1 MPYGFTTIYWRDMIR
16 FVRFKTLLFASLL
29 QPALWLAF
37 FGIAMAS
44 NFDRLLAG
52 VPVPPGVH
60 VIGYLTFMG
69 AGIIAMTT
77 LFTSLFGGIVILFDK
92 NWGLMREILAS
103 PMDRNHIIFGI
114 GLSGSDEVFYPGDH
128 HHGLWDPARGRVFSG
143 YSLMQTA
150 VSVSGSLR
158 SSQCSRSASSSSQL
172 RSRYRWRARKGLQG
186 VITLLT
192 MPIFFASNALYPI
205 DAFPEFLKVMSM
217 YNPMT
222 YLINGITVFCHRAGL
237 HGDREALHVHAGRHR
252 GIVSRARR
260 FHCHHVHPRVV
271 AFPESRSHVKRLN
284 MTGNLFFQ
292 GAIGFQLK
300 KRDGPYPRKFY
311 GRKIVG
317 MVPGPKCGF
326 LLAVN
331 QFCHSSRIFSPV

>member
-1 MPYGFTTIYWRDMIR
+1 MSYGFTTIYWRDMIR

-69 AGIIAMTT
+69 AGIIAMST

-103 PMDRNHIIFGI
+103 PMNRNHIIFGI
-114 GLSGSDEVFYPGDH
+114 GLSGVTKSFIQSVIIMIFGILL
-128 HHGLWDPARGRVFSG
+128 GAGFFAG
-143 YSLMQTA
+143 YTPFQT
-150 VSVSGSLR
+150 VISVLGILAFVAMFALGFLFL
-158 SSQCSRSASSSSQL
+158 SAAIAISMESPE
-172 RSRYRWRARKGLQG
+172 GLQG

-222 YLINGITVFCHRAGL
+222 YLINGIRYF
-237 HGDREALHVHAGRHR
+237 
-252 GIVSRARR
+252 
-260 FHCHHVHPRVV
+260 
-271 AFPESRSHVKRLN
+271 
-284 MTGNLFFQ
+284 
-292 GAIGFQLK
+292 AIGPDFMAIGKHYMYTQTDILVSYLGLVVFTVIMFGLAWWRFQK
-300 KRDGPYPRKFY
+300 
-311 GRKIVG
+311 
-317 MVPGPKCGF
+317 
-326 LLAVN
+326 AV
-331 QFCHSSRIFSPV
+331 VT